1 MLLLSMGV
9 ALTQSIRRFPHPW
22 CSHFAGREHD
32 QSIMGYLSQNYI
44 SVSGEETPLIYLNYR
59 AVVAV
64 LFHPHYVSLGYAR
77 YAHIAALV
85 RRVFVVLDRRAEYR
99 EHCK

>member
-1 MLLLSMGV
+1 MLFK
-9 ALTQSIRRFPHPW
+9 A
-22 CSHFAGREHD
+22 
-32 QSIMGYLSQNYI
+32 I
-44 SVSGEETPLIYLNYR
+44 SPAAHLDYR

-64 LFHPHYVSLGYAR
+64 LFHPHNISLGYAG